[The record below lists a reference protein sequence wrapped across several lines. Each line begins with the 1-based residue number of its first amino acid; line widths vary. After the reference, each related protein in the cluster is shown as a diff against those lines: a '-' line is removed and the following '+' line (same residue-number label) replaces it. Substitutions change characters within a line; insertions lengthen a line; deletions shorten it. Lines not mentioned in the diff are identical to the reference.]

1 MLLHQLLE
9 FTLPLAFDR
18 CYRQRRV
25 VHSCFPFHAAMARSL
40 YEFLPNV
47 QLWAYLFDSHLES
60 AIGNFA
66 ISPKGGQN
74 YACAIFRFRS
84 KIEVILLK
92 FYRDSLPC
100 VVILGV
106 AEAIRQP
113 CERFGMEILKNMAMR
128 QNRAASNPTAA
139 AAWKR
144 IGACGR
150 RRRYKPGDGAGAIAP
165 RRTVLPV
172 SFR

>member
-1 MLLHQLLE
+1 MMAGQNQKTRIVRHQLQSVGAVYSAPADPLIACRTLERRRRKTQHPQPLTVHRRHVANRIADLAQRAKIVMLLHQLLE

-66 ISPKGGQN
+66 ISPKG
-74 YACAIFRFRS
+74 A
-84 KIEVILLK
+84 
-92 FYRDSLPC
+92 
-100 VVILGV
+100 
-106 AEAIRQP
+106 
-113 CERFGMEILKNMAMR
+113 R
-128 QNRAASNPTAA
+128 QNFE
-139 AAWKR
+139 
-144 IGACGR
+144 I
-150 RRRYKPGDGAGAIAP
+150 I
-165 RRTVLPV
+165 L
-172 SFR
+172 

>member
-1 MLLHQLLE
+1 M
-9 FTLPLAFDR
+9 
-18 CYRQRRV
+18 
-25 VHSCFPFHAAMARSL
+25 
-40 YEFLPNV
+40 
-47 QLWAYLFDSHLES
+47 
-60 AIGNFA
+60 
-66 ISPKGGQN
+66 
-74 YACAIFRFRS
+74 
-84 KIEVILLK
+84 LK

-128 QNRAASNPTAA
+128 QNRAASNPAAA

-165 RRTVLPV
+165 RRAVLPV